1 MLGEVTYVH
10 RQLSEAMQRQSKNIQ
25 TELKHMFKYE
35 ISNIADQVGVLGQQE
50 TQHLLQSTT
59 TTVITSKAEA
69 AGNAETQIAA
79 VADNQMQV
87 ALKG

>member
-35 ISNIADQVGVLGQQE
+35 ISNI
-50 TQHLLQSTT
+50 STVKENMKT
-59 TTVITSKAEA
+59 LSNIYEA
-69 AGNAETQIAA
+69 Y
-79 VADNQMQV
+79 
-87 ALKG
+87 